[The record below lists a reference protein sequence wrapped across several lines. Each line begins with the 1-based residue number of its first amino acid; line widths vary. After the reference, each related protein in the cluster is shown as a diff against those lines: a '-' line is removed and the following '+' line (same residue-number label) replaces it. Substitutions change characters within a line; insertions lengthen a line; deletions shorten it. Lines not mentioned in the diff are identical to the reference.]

1 MKPTL
6 GALAL
11 SLLAVL
17 VEPAV
22 VWAQPPTT
30 PYKIGLLTGNS
41 CRAEDPSEV
50 FRQVRETLAKFGYVD
65 GKNILIECRVAA
77 GGPEETRIPAQELV
91 TLGVDVIIAYGT
103 PPALSAQRATKTT
116 PVIMFNVADPVAR
129 GLVASLARPG
139 ANVTGLANLA
149 EGQTLKGFE
158 LLQEGVPNVARVAVF
173 TDLANEAQAA
183 LVAEQNAAARV
194 RGLKLQ
200 RVDVRGPSDL
210 DAAFA
215 AILRER
221 AQAIY
226 IYPLR
231 IPRTDV
237 ARIIDFAIKHR
248 LPTMAAVSQAFL
260 SAGVLFFHS
269 HSLDEQYYRLGT
281 YVDRVLKGAR
291 PAELPVERP
300 TKFDFI
306 INLKTAQA
314 IGLAVPESLLVRAD
328 RVIR

>member
-1 MKPTL
+1 MNL
-6 GALAL
+6 WRSAIALIL
-11 SLLAVL
+11 FAVL
-17 VEPAV
+17 AESVV
-22 VWAQPPTT
+22 VWARPPDA

-41 CRAEDPSEV
+41 CRGEDPSDV
-50 FRQVRETLAKFGYVD
+50 FGRVRQALAKFGYVD
-65 GKNILIECRVAA
+65 GKSIVIECRVAA
-77 GGPEETRIPAQELV
+77 GDPEVTRLPAQDLV
-91 TLGVDVIIAYGT
+91 ALGVDIIIAHGT
-103 PPALSAQRATKTT
+103 PPALAAQRATKTI
-116 PVIMFNVADPVAR
+116 PVIMFNITDPVAR

-158 LLQEGVPNVARVAVF
+158 LLQEGVPNVTRVTVF

-183 LVAEQNAAARV
+183 LVAEQDGAARI

-200 RVDVRGPSDL
+200 RLDVRSPSDL

-215 AILRER
+215 AVLRER
-221 AQAIY
+221 SQAIY

-237 ARIIDFAIKHR
+237 ARIIDFSIKHR
-248 LPTMAAVSQAFL
+248 LPTMAAVTQAFL

-269 HSLDEQYYRLGT
+269 HSLDEQYYRLGV
-281 YVDRVLKGAR
+281 YVDRVLKGAK

-300 TKFDFI
+300 TKFDLI
-306 INLKTAQA
+306 INLQTAHA
-314 IGLAVPESLLVRAD
+314 IGLVVPESLLVRAD
-328 RVIR
+328 RVIK

>member
-1 MKPTL
+1 MRFAFPAVVLT
-6 GALAL
+6 
-11 SLLAVL
+11 LLAVIAESGL
-17 VEPAV
+17 VR
-22 VWAQPPTT
+22 AQPSRP
-30 PYKIGLLTGNS
+30 PYKVGLLTGNS
-41 CRAEDPSEV
+41 CRAEDPSDV
-50 FRQVRETLAKFGYVD
+50 SGQVREALAKFGYVD
-65 GKNILIECRVAA
+65 GKNIAIECRVAA
-77 GGPEETRIPAQELV
+77 GGPEETRIPAQELIG
-91 TLGVDVIIAYGT
+91 LGMDVIIAHGT
-103 PPALSAQRATKTT
+103 PPALAAQRATKTT
-116 PVIMFNVADPVAR
+116 PVVMFNIADPVAR

-158 LLQEGVPNVARVAVF
+158 LLQEGAPNVTRVAVF

-183 LVAEQNAAARV
+183 LVAEQDAAARI

-200 RVDVRGPSDL
+200 RVDVRSSSDL

-215 AILRER
+215 AVLRER

-231 IPRTDV
+231 IPRNDV
-237 ARIIDFAIKHR
+237 ARVIDFAIKHR
-248 LPTMAAVSQAFL
+248 LPSMAAVSQAFL

-269 HSLDEQYYRLGT
+269 HSLDEQYYRLGM
-281 YVDRVLKGAR
+281 YVDRVLKGVK

-300 TKFDFI
+300 TKFDLI

-314 IGLAVPESLLVRAD
+314 IGLTVPESLLVRAD
-328 RVIR
+328 RVIK